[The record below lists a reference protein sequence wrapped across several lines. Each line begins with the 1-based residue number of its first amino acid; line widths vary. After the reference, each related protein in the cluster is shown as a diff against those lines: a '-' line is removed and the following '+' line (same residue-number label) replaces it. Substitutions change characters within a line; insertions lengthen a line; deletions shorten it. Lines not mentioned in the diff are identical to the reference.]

1 MKVHHSH
8 NQDQEQDKVFMQQ
21 ALQLAQQAGQ
31 EDEVPVGAI
40 LVEKGNVIA
49 RGYNQKEQLQDP
61 LAHAEILAIRDALKG
76 RQSWRLDEATMYV
89 TLEPCLMCLGA
100 MIQARIKRIVY
111 AAKEPKG
118 GCIHSSLQLHKIP
131 NLNHYPLTLG
141 GVLEQESAVLLKA
154 YFKNH
159 R

>member
-1 MKVHHSH
+1 MKLPHPPI
-8 NQDQEQDKVFMQQ
+8 QDQQDEVFMQQ

-100 MIQARIKRIVY
+100 MIQARVKRIVY

-118 GCIHSSLQLHKIP
+118 GCIHSSLQLQKIP

-141 GVLEQESAVLLKA
+141 GVLEQASSALLKA
-154 YFKNH
+154 YFKKH